1 MKTGVRASWRRPG
14 PPPRVFSASILV
26 RTNPHLQGRKPLSRV
41 ALVLN
46 GLSLTMIGVRAMLTP
61 AAFLGQYGIEL
72 PSAMA
77 LAEARS
83 IHGGGFGALAILMW
97 LGLLRTRLRI
107 PALSAAAFVM
117 LGLALGR
124 LVGSVVDGATDSTTL
139 VATVGEA
146 LLGGLAVVALMREN
160 AATSAAN

>member
-1 MKTGVRASWRRPG
+1 M
-14 PPPRVFSASILV
+14 
-26 RTNPHLQGRKPLSRV
+26 SRV

-46 GLSLTMIGVRAMLTP
+46 GLILTMIGVRAMLTP

-83 IHGGGFGALAILMW
+83 IHGGGFGALAILMG

-124 LVGSVVDGATDSTTL
+124 LVHLEDRSIARRFRKRPPLGRGSSRGGPAHRGTNVGARTGL
-139 VATVGEA
+139 V
-146 LLGGLAVVALMREN
+146 RN
-160 AATSAAN
+160 